1 MAGFLS
7 KIASKIRRKDDELF
21 EEADKSYVELNTPT
35 GSGEDSGL
43 IVRPFVLTDFN
54 DVKEIVDTFR
64 EGNMIAMIN
73 IAPLK
78 EKDMIELKRAIN
90 KIKKTCD
97 AIEGDLAG
105 IGENYLVA
113 TPKFVKIFRGQSR
126 PSAKK
131 AESSEEDLE

>member
-7 KIASKIRRKDDELF
+7 KITSKIRRSDDDLF
-21 EEADKSYVELNTPT
+21 EEADKEYVELNTQAP
-35 GSGEDSGL
+35 SGEEAG
-43 IVRPFVLTDFN
+43 ITVRPFVLTDFN

-64 EGNMIAMIN
+64 EGNTIAMIN

-113 TPKFVKIFRGQSR
+113 TPKFVKIYRGPTRSV
-126 PSAKK
+126 PKK
-131 AESSEEDLE
+131 ESSDEEDLE